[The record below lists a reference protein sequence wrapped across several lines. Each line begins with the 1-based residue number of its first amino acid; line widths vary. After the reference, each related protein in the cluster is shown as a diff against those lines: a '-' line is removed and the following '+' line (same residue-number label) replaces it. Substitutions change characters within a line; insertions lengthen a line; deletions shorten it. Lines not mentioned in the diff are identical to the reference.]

1 MDAAVPWRSRRG
13 HPLRAW
19 SLGIVGLIVLA
30 TPLAC
35 GESGA
40 RDQSLS
46 APASVASA
54 VAASAPP
61 AVSTTAP
68 LAAPAPP
75 SSTAASVAPPAAT
88 PPVPY
93 TAVATR
99 SAGLGELE
107 PERVVAPVGLR
118 IDAIDVDAE
127 IVAVGADASGR
138 ELAVPPTAELV
149 AWYQHGP
156 TPGAA
161 GSAVLAAHVGYG
173 GVAGAFV
180 RLSDLPVGDEVTIE
194 MADGRARRFR
204 VTDVVQVPK
213 PELPTDAVFAR
224 DGVPRLVL
232 VTCGGEFETSTRHYR
247 DNIVAYLE
255 AA

>member
-1 MDAAVPWRSRRG
+1 MDDAATWRSRRR

-19 SLGIVGLIVLA
+19 SLGVAGLIALA

-35 GESGA
+35 GTSESRSTA
-40 RDQSLS
+40 VD
-46 APASVASA
+46 A
-54 VAASAPP
+54 VAAP
-61 AVSTTAP
+61 T
-68 LAAPAPP
+68 APP
-75 SSTAASVAPPAAT
+75 SSTTAPAPVGTTAPGSSAASVTPPVSST

-99 SAGLGELE
+99 PAGLGELE

-149 AWYQHGP
+149 AWYQYGP
-156 TPGAA
+156 TPGAG

-173 GVAGAFV
+173 GAAGAFV
-180 RLSDLPVGDEVTIE
+180 RLSDLPVGGEVIVD
-194 MADGRARRFR
+194 MADGRALRFR

-213 PELPTDAVFAR
+213 PQLPTDSVFAR
-224 DGVPRLVL
+224 DGAPRLVL

>member
-19 SLGIVGLIVLA
+19 SLGVAGLIVLA
-30 TPLAC
+30 TSLSC
-35 GESGA
+35 GASDA
-40 RDQSLS
+40 RDLS
-46 APASVASA
+46 ERAPASVA
-54 VAASAPP
+54 ASTEPT
-61 AVSTTAP
+61 VSTTAP
-68 LAAPAPP
+68 PAAPAPP
-75 SSTAASVAPPAAT
+75 SSTAASVPPPATST

-99 SAGLGELE
+99 SAGLGEFE

-156 TPGAA
+156 TPGAG

-180 RLSDLPVGDEVTIE
+180 RLSDLPVGDEVTVE
-194 MADGRARRFR
+194 MADGRALRFR

-213 PELPTDAVFAR
+213 PELPTDSVFAR